1 MKLFKRKP
9 KKLIQARF
17 IYDTSRI
24 GVDNNYSD
32 WQTVTEKEL
41 KYAVRDAKKDDWAD
55 VKCVI
60 LGSIVSDKYDI
71 KGFEKRE
78 IK

>member
-24 GVDNNYSD
+24 GVNSSHSD
-32 WQTVTEKEL
+32 WQTVSEKEFQD
-41 KYAVRDAKKDDWAD
+41 AVRDAKKDDWTD

-60 LGSIVSDKYDI
+60 LGSIVSDKYNI
-71 KGFEKRE
+71 RGFEKRE
-78 IK
+78 IE